1 MGLINIRIL
10 DRENN
15 MENLSEAL
23 LLMVMGVG
31 VVFLFL
37 TVLVFAVSIMSKI
50 VTKYFPEQ
58 EKPKATS
65 LKQQEAVIAAA
76 VAAVHTHRQKYN
88 LKV

>member
-1 MGLINIRIL
+1 
-10 DRENN
+10 

>member
-1 MGLINIRIL
+1 
-10 DRENN
+10 

-23 LLMVMGVG
+23 LLMFMGVG

-37 TVLVFAVSIMSKI
+37 TVLVIAVSAMSKI

-65 LKQQEAVIAAA
+65 LTQQEVIVAAA